1 MTLRSLPDGLPLQH
15 DDTDTAALRTRIID
29 DSINVVARTV
39 DVVFTTGAAVRR
51 RRWAGWDT
59 AIPFDEI
66 LVVSRDAIDL
76 TRLLRGAPALDSHST
91 YSSYS
96 QVGVIERAWI
106 EGSEGLA
113 TIRFPKEGIDKAA
126 DRMFG
131 LVTDKIMRNVSVGYS
146 IDRARVVEAEKKG
159 EIEKRFV
166 ERWTP
171 HEISFVTIGADAGAQ
186 VRSQDQAARYPL
198 ALDARAAT
206 SAALT
211 RMRLRARHLAA

>member
-1 MTLRSLPDGLPLQH
+1 MTHRSLPDGLPLQH

-29 DSINVVARTV
+29 NSINATARTV
-39 DVVFTTGAAVRR
+39 DVVFTTGASVRR

-59 AIPFDEI
+59 AIPFDEV
-66 LVVSRDAIDL
+66 LVVSRNAIDMS
-76 TRLLRGAPALDSHST
+76 RLERGAPALDSHSM

-96 QVGVIERAWI
+96 QVGVVERAWL

-131 LVTDKIMRNVSVGYS
+131 LVSDRIMRNVSVGYS

-171 HEISFVTIGADAGAQ
+171 YEISFVTIGADAGAQ
-186 VRSQDQAARYPL
+186 VRSLEQAARYPVSI
-198 ALDARAAT
+198 DARAAT
-206 SAALT
+206 SAALA
-211 RMRLRARHLAA
+211 RMRMRARLSA